1 MKNIIQSQIK
11 DQVINYLW
19 NRIIK
24 LSNYVIKLEQE
35 NNILKYNL
43 IESLKHVFLIKSQF
57 NISSPL

>member
-35 NNILKYNL
+35 NNIFNQFKNNLKN
-43 IESLKHVFLIKSQF
+43 
-57 NISSPL
+57 N